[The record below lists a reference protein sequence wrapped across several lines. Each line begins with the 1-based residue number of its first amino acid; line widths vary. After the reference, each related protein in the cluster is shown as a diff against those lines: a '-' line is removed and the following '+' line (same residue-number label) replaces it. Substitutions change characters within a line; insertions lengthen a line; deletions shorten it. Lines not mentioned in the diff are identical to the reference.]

1 MKAGH
6 LNRRPG
12 WRIVSVLLCTAILGC
27 SSLIPKQRLS
37 VVPRQTLIPTGRQV
51 ISIDAINGIP
61 FVQVY
66 VNGQGP
72 YRFVLDTGSTGLML
86 SPETLD
92 QLDPAPA
99 IVPIETKLRTTEGE
113 VRAGYCRHVKLI
125 KLGDVEFHDLDAAI
139 ADTRT
144 VFEAYY
150 QVDGILGVQ
159 VFANCQLT
167 IDYLHNQLVL
177 EAIDKTQPLSVKD
190 KSVLPLKRFPNSR
203 FAIPLRIN
211 KQILWC
217 LLDSGHDCGIVVPE
231 EIAMNLTLAT
241 PPVRLHGSTATLSG
255 HLPVYKA
262 QLNSSAFLGSH
273 ELVRPV
279 IWVQGNIPLIGGEIL
294 RHFRLTIDQ
303 QAKVA
308 RFGREAGDQLSDE

>member
-1 MKAGH
+1 
-6 LNRRPG
+6 
-12 WRIVSVLLCTAILGC
+12 
-27 SSLIPKQRLS
+27 

-150 QVDGILGVQ
+150 RVDGILGIQ

-167 IDYLHNQLVL
+167 IDYLNNQLVL
-177 EAIDKTQPLSVKD
+177 EALEAIDKAQPLSVKD

-231 EIAMNLTLAT
+231 EIATTLPLAT
-241 PPVRLHGSTATLSG
+241 PPVRLADSTATLSG
-255 HLPVYKA
+255 RLPVYKA
-262 QLNSSAFLGSH
+262 RLNSSAFLGSH
-273 ELVRPV
+273 ELTRPV
-279 IWVQGNIPLIGGEIL
+279 IWVQGNIPLIGGDVL
-294 RHFRLTIDQ
+294 RHFVVTIDQ
-303 QAKVA
+303 QAMAA
-308 RFGREAGDQLSDE
+308 RFVRQLSGPIEPKS